1 MTKDFLI
8 IDADGNSVIDAMA
21 EHFTAKVK
29 PIYGNNFFKVELET
43 ADDYFNC
50 GVYNDKHTAQ
60 AELDRMYKTLKKFKR
75 GECGN
80 IDAFRFKDSDVSA
93 IELLTLVEVCNELDR
108 AKKLRGARMSA
119 VDDCICE
126 IEDFLDKLRITNL
139 QKGGV

>member
-8 IDADGNSVIDAMA
+8 IDGDNEPLFDAMT

-29 PIYGNNFFKVELET
+29 PIYGNHFFKVEIET

-75 GECGN
+75 GEYGN
-80 IDAFRFKDSDVSA
+80 IDAFQFKDSDVSA

-126 IEDFLDKLRITNL
+126 VEDFLDNLRLTNL
-139 QKGGV
+139 HKGGM